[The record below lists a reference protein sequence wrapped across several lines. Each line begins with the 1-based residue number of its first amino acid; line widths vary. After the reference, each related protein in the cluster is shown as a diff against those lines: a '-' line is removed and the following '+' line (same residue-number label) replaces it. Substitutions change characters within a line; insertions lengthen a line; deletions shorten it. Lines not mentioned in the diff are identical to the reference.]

1 MVLGYKFVR
10 FPFLY
15 FIPLALTTSPL
26 PPLATKFLFILI
38 SCVWFLLLV
47 ALQVT
52 TLRDF
57 RRKWHGRCF
66 THTATHTHPDRHTH
80 THPLAHAAQHNC
92 THNLAT
98 AKCVLN
104 VSHPQPPPVDSHS
117 ANPSPI
123 QFAVFNKLGAMFSV
137 AICHFVVF
145 I

>member
-1 MVLGYKFVR
+1 MFAFR
-10 FPFLY
+10 SFPL
-15 FIPLALTTSPL
+15 PL

-66 THTATHTHPDRHTH
+66 THCNTHTTQTDTH
-80 THPLAHAAQHNC
+80 TLNTRTYTHALAHAAQHNC

-104 VSHPQPPPVDSHS
+104 VSRLQPPSVDSHA

-123 QFAVFNKLGAMFSV
+123 QFGVFNKLGAMFSV